1 MKPRSTLS
9 RFKRYLDRG
18 ISSENLQSLV
28 LDEDPSPVL
37 QEDHVA
43 CRQHDQELVAP
54 VSAKAHV
61 RRLERNRDAAC
72 ISRKFQTNPL
82 KRVMWALRSTAVFL
96 ELLAEAMW
104 RWSDLLEMVTKK

>member
-1 MKPRSTLS
+1 MKPRSKLA
-9 RFKRYLDRG
+9 RLRRYLDRG
-18 ISSENLQSLV
+18 IPPEHLQSLI

-43 CRQHDQELVAP
+43 GRQHDQELVAP
-54 VSAKAHV
+54 VSTKAHL
-61 RRLERNRDAAC
+61 RRLERNRHAAR
-72 ISRKFQTNPL
+72 INRKFQTNPL
-82 KRVMWALRSTAVFL
+82 EWVKWALRSTAVFL